1 MNDNEAKCRS
11 TVVLGFPFGQ
21 TEKLGGGGKRPRSH
35 RVGLPKPGQV
45 RARRRR
51 EEKIG

>member
-21 TEKLGGGGKRPRSH
+21 TEKL
-35 RVGLPKPGQV
+35 Q
-45 RARRRR
+45 RRRVILLSGSTDLGR
-51 EEKIG
+51 AGSGLKATA